1 MIMCQKDSGKK
12 QAKLNM
18 LLPEKEC
25 FLKKKN
31 SSGKKRCENMNNKE
45 EVQNVEWGENG

>member
-25 FLKKKN
+25 FLKKK
-31 SSGKKRCENMNNKE
+31 KTALEKRCENMKKTKKRFRM
-45 EVQNVEWGENG
+45 

>member
-18 LLPEKEC
+18 LSLEKEC
-25 FLKKKN
+25 FLKTKN
-31 SSGKKRCENMNNKE
+31 SSGKKALDMKKQRRGLECEM
-45 EVQNVEWGENG
+45 G